1 MVFTITFLGTSAMQ
15 PTKERALPAILVSF
29 RDENILMDC
38 GEGTQRQMRIADLKP
53 TKITKILITHS
64 HADHL
69 LGVAGLLRNLAANEY
84 TQTLEIY
91 GPKNLEHYLPNL
103 INSAIPSQMKFQ
115 IKLIPAKDGLIFE
128 NQYLKIEAKKL
139 DHTAECYG
147 YSIIEKDKRKM
158 NLTYLKKFKLTQHP
172 LLGKLQKGEDIIWN
186 EKTITAKKATILIK
200 GKKLTYTT
208 DTAFCKEAIEL
219 AKDSDLLISESTFA
233 DEQKEEADEYK
244 HMTASSAADIAKKS
258 KAKQLFLT
266 HISQRYKDGKNLE
279 KEAKKV
285 FKNSKVAHD
294 FLKVEI

>member
-1 MVFTITFLGTSAMQ
+1 MVFTINFLGTSAMQ
-15 PTKERALPAILVSF
+15 PTKERALPAILVAF

-69 LGVAGLLRNLAANEY
+69 LGLAGLLRNLAANEY
-84 TQTLEIY
+84 NHTLEIY

-103 INSAIPSQMKFQ
+103 INSAIPSQIKFQ
-115 IKLIPAKDGLIFE
+115 IKLIAAKDGLIFE
-128 NQYLKIEAKKL
+128 NQHLKIEAKKL
-139 DHTAECYG
+139 DHTTECYG

-158 NLTYLKKFKLTQHP
+158 NLRYLKKFKLTQHP

-186 EKTITAKKATILIK
+186 EKTITARKATILVK

-208 DTAFCKEAIEL
+208 DTAFCKEAIVL
-219 AKDSDLLISESTFA
+219 AKDSDLLISESTFSE
-233 DEQKEEADEYK
+233 EQKDQANEYK
-244 HMTASSAADIAKKS
+244 HMTASSAAEIAKKS
-258 KAKQLFLT
+258 KSKQLILT
-266 HISQRYKDGKNLE
+266 HISQRYKEGKDLE

-285 FKNSKVAHD
+285 FKNTKIAHD